1 MKHLTRLLAVALV
14 MAMTLGLA
22 GPASAAEI
30 NKGGTITQ
38 LKGTLED
45 GRRFRGR
52 LENARF
58 YESKAGNLKVVG
70 RLEGRI
76 LNDNGRIVDTVA
88 ERVRTQVAV
97 GQRAECPILKL
108 RTGRIFLDL
117 LGLELDIAPI
127 AIDLT
132 AVPGAGNLLGNLLCA
147 VAGLLDGPGLLS
159 QLIALLNALVSGEL

>member
-1 MKHLTRLLAVALV
+1 MALPGRRLPPRSTR
-14 MAMTLGLA
+14 
-22 GPASAAEI
+22 
-30 NKGGTITQ
+30 GGTITQ

>member
-1 MKHLTRLLAVALV
+1 MKHLARVLAVALV
-14 MAMTLGLA
+14 LTMTLGLA
-22 GPASAAEI
+22 GPASAATI
-30 NKGGTITQ
+30 NRGGTITQ

-52 LENARF
+52 LENAKF
-58 YESKAGNLKVVG
+58 YESRAGNLKVVG

-76 LNDNGRIVDTVA
+76 LNDNGRVVDTVA
-88 ERVRTQVAV
+88 ERVRTHVAV

-108 RTGRIFLDL
+108 RTGRIFLEL
-117 LGLELDIAPI
+117 LGLQLDIAPI

-132 AVPGAGNLLGNLLCA
+132 AVPGNLLGNLLCA

>member
-1 MKHLTRLLAVALV
+1 MKHLARVLAVALV
-14 MAMTLGLA
+14 LTMTLGLA
-22 GPASAAEI
+22 GPASAATI
-30 NKGGTITQ
+30 NRGGTITQ

-52 LENARF
+52 LENAKF
-58 YESKAGNLKVVG
+58 YESRAGNLKVVG

-76 LNDNGRIVDTVA
+76 LNDNGRVVDTVA
-88 ERVRTQVAV
+88 ERVRTHVAV

-108 RTGRIFLDL
+108 RTGRIFLEL
-117 LGLELDIAPI
+117 LGLQLDIAPI

-132 AVPGAGNLLGNLLCA
+132 AVPGNLLGNLLSA

>member
-1 MKHLTRLLAVALV
+1 MKHLARVLAVALV
-14 MAMTLGLA
+14 LTMTLGLA
-22 GPASAAEI
+22 GPASAATI
-30 NKGGTITQ
+30 NRGGTITQ

-52 LENARF
+52 LENAKF
-58 YESKAGNLKVVG
+58 YESRAGNLKVVG

-76 LNDNGRIVDTVA
+76 LNDNGRVVDTVA
-88 ERVRTQVAV
+88 ERVRTHVAV

-117 LGLELDIAPI
+117 LGLQLDIAPI

-132 AVPGAGNLLGNLLCA
+132 AVPGNLLGNLLCA